1 VTDSGDQRP
10 RGTLVALAVLGASY
24 AVTAALLGLFES
36 TETRYAEIA
45 REMLAAGDWLTPR
58 LNGILHLHKPPLAYW
73 ATASGMALFGVN
85 SWGAR
90 LPVAL
95 ASIVSLACVAR
106 IAARQFASWGALP
119 ARTVWVLGTM
129 VLFAAIGRSV
139 ATDPFLTAAVLLYWA
154 LAPSPWALAALGLGF
169 LAKGP
174 VVFVHTALPVLVA
187 ALWGRDRRT
196 LALLGPAWGWW
207 LCAAIAL
214 PWFLILGWRVHGLIP
229 YLLAHQLWDRY
240 TTTVHQRGGPAWYF
254 AAVAIAGAL
263 PWTGALL
270 IGLARAWRERSSS
283 PEARLLLAWFVAPIV
298 FLSFSGSKLP
308 AYLLPS
314 AAASALLAARSLDR
328 PAARW
333 SAALILL
340 ALAVAG
346 VVAGPPALG
355 HLVAGPHGGPLPL
368 PASAIAALA
377 LLALAAGAV
386 WLSRL
391 ELSAAL
397 VAGAFVAL
405 GAAAAR
411 YDSTLGSPREVTR
424 LLAGLRAPNEPVVE
438 VGHFNAGVPFYL
450 GERVELMEVPRETQF
465 EERAASAVEVPRDS
479 LAGLVRR
486 AGRVWLFG
494 SPELIAQIAHQQ
506 GLLWLRVTLWRHA
519 AVGYVAAP

>member
-1 VTDSGDQRP
+1 MTAPGDR
-10 RGTLVALAVLGASY
+10 RSLGTRVALAVLGASY
-24 AVTAALLGLFES
+24 AVTAGLLGLFES

-45 REMLAAGDWLTPR
+45 REMLATGDWLTPR

-106 IAARQFASWGALP
+106 IAARQFASWGAHP

-129 VLFAAIGRSV
+129 VLFAALGRSV

-154 LAPSPWALAALGLGF
+154 LAPSPWALAAVGLGF

-174 VVFVHTALPVLVA
+174 VVFLHTALPVLVA

-214 PWFLILGWRVHGLIP
+214 PWFLILAVRIRGLIP
-229 YLLAHQLWDRY
+229 YLLANQLWGRY
-240 TTTVHQRGGPAWYF
+240 ATTVHQRGGPPWYF
-254 AAVAIAGAL
+254 IAVAIGGAL

-270 IGLARAWRERSSS
+270 AGLTRAWRERASQD
-283 PEARLLLAWFVAPIV
+283 ARLLLAWFIVPIV

-314 AAASALLAARSLDR
+314 AAASALLAARALDR
-328 PAARW
+328 PVARW
-333 SAALILL
+333 SVALILI

-346 VVAGPPALG
+346 TLAGPSALG
-355 HLVAGPHGGPLPL
+355 HLVAGPHGPPVAL
-368 PASAIAALA
+368 PALAILALA
-377 LLALAAGAV
+377 LLGLAAGAA

-391 ELSAAL
+391 EISAAL
-397 VAGAFVAL
+397 VAAAVVSL

-411 YDSTLGSPREVTR
+411 FDSALGSPREVTR
-424 LLAGLRAPNEPVVE
+424 LLSGLRAPNEPVLE
-438 VGHFNAGVPFYL
+438 VSHFNAGVPFYL
-450 GERVELMEVPRETQF
+450 GERVGMIEVPRETQF
-465 EERAASAVEVPRDS
+465 EDRAAAALEPPADS
-479 LAGLVRR
+479 LTALARR
-486 AGRVWLFG
+486 HGRVWLFG
-494 SPELIAQIAHQQ
+494 SPERIAEIARQQ
-506 GLLWLRVTLWRHA
+506 GLSWLRVALWRREA
-519 AVGYVAAP
+519 LGYVALP